1 MSEWISSL
9 RGEFEAL
16 VSPEID
22 EHQISLARAA
32 LIIARTEYQN
42 LDPEPYLDRFD
53 YLAARVVQL
62 LPDLPSTQEVIASLN
77 QVLFE
82 EERFEGNRADYYDP
96 RNSFLND
103 VIDRKLG
110 IPITLALV
118 YMEVAQRVG
127 FPLFGVGM
135 PGHFLLKHYDVD
147 GHETFL
153 DPFNRGEVLTRAQC
167 QTRLDEIYSA
177 QVPLQPE
184 FLHTVTR
191 RQILTRMLNNLR
203 QIYSNRRDFRRAL
216 VIVDLV
222 LAIHP
227 RSAEDMKQR
236 AMLRYGLGQWR
247 GTAEDLETY
256 VRMAPDGSDAD
267 EMRQTAL
274 FLRRRMALMN

>member
-16 VSPEID
+16 LSPEVE

-32 LIIARTEYQN
+32 LTIARTEYPN
-42 LDPEPYLDRFD
+42 LDPDPYLEQLDH
-53 YLAARVVQL
+53 LAARVVQL
-62 LPDLPSTQEVIASLN
+62 LPDVPDTQQVIASLN

-82 EERFEGNRADYYDP
+82 EEGFQGNREDYYDP
-96 RNSFLND
+96 HNSFLNE
-103 VIDRKLG
+103 VLDRRLG

-118 YMEVAQRVG
+118 YMEVAQRIG

-147 GHETFL
+147 GRETLL

-191 RQILTRMLNNLR
+191 RQMLTRMLNNLR
-203 QIYSNRRDFRRAL
+203 QIYMQQRDFKRAL

-227 RSAEDMKQR
+227 RSADDMKER
-236 AMLRYGLGQWR
+236 AMLRYGLNQWR
-247 GTAEDLETY
+247 GAAEDLETY
-256 VRMAPDGSDAD
+256 VRMAPDASDAD

-274 FLRRRMALMN
+274 FLRRRLAMMN